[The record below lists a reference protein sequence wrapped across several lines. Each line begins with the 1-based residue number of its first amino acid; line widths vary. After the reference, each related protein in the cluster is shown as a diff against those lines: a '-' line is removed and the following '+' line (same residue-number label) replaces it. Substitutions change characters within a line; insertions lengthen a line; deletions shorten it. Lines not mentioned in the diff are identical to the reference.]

1 MGLFETPSTIQ
12 SMEFSW
18 PEYRSGQPFPS
29 PRDCPNPGIKTRSP
43 TLQADSLPAEPQRKP
58 EVIFLKITF
67 KMYLLA
73 VLGLHCHVGFS
84 VTVEGRG
91 YSLGAVHRFL
101 SVVVSLVAE
110 HRL

>member
-1 MGLFETPSTIQ
+1 
-12 SMEFSW
+12 
-18 PEYRSGQPFPS
+18 
-29 PRDCPNPGIKTRSP
+29 
-43 TLQADSLPAEPQRKP
+43 
-58 EVIFLKITF
+58 
-67 KMYLLA
+67 MYLLA

-101 SVVVSLVAE
+101 SVAVSLVAE

>member
-1 MGLFETPSTIQ
+1 MG
-12 SMEFSW
+12 FSSQ
-18 PEYRSGQPFPS
+18 EYWSGLPCP
-29 PRDCPNPGIKTRSP
+29 PPGNLPNPELEPRSP

-101 SVVVSLVAE
+101 SVAVSLVAE